1 MKKLIL
7 ILATIIFAQ
16 APNYAFE
23 NGTVLNLHSEK
34 TYVIDIEGRPNDIQV
49 SNKRISTVNSTTE
62 LYSDES
68 QLLITTSEEGIS
80 YVTYKIKNVT
90 KTIKLLID
98 NKADEDPN
106 LWVLDEVDKG
116 KKE

>member
-7 ILATIIFAQ
+7 ILATLILSQ

-34 TYVIDIEGRPNDIQV
+34 TYVIDIDSRPSDIQV

-62 LYSDES
+62 LYSDVS

-80 YVTYKIKNVT
+80 YITYKVKDVT

-98 NKADEDPN
+98 NNADEDSDI
-106 LWVLDEVDKG
+106 WTLDEFDKG